1 MASCFI
7 YYIQTGKI
15 FKSYGETMQ
24 VSSTLTSTKFIWGSL
39 ISFDLH
45 NIPKIAKKNQHYKT
59 NDPYHSQKLPT
70 YFCIT
75 IYPSPPIN
83 MKYWTMSSG
92 GSNKCHH
99 MGQSLWSTNENRLN
113 FCWPFWKTL
122 HHMHMYQSKM
132 TFMLHKA

>member
-7 YYIQTGKI
+7 YSIQTSKI

-59 NDPYHSQKLPT
+59 NDPYHSQNLPT
-70 YFCIT
+70 YFNIT

-83 MKYWTMSSG
+83 IKYWTMSSG
-92 GSNKCHH
+92 GSSKCHH
-99 MGQSLWSTNENRLN
+99 MGQSWKSIKFLLDILENIVSHAYVSVQID
-113 FCWPFWKTL
+113 F
-122 HHMHMYQSKM
+122 HVM
-132 TFMLHKA
+132 